1 MARQPE
7 VRYINYYVS
16 GTAAYQPERK
26 TRRKPTARLPK
37 AQKQQKL
44 YITVDPMAICGIL
57 MATVL
62 LVTLLVGAVQLNQ
75 AQQEAQQ
82 LQDYVHSLQEEN
94 AQLQNTYS
102 SGYDPEEIRDIAT
115 AMGMVPA
122 DQVTHMQ
129 VQVALPQIPREPTA
143 WESFW
148 AFVVGMFA

>member
-1 MARQPE
+1 MARQME

-44 YITVDPMAICGIL
+44 YITVDPIALCGIL
-57 MATVL
+57 VAAVL
-62 LVTLLVGAVQLNQ
+62 LISLLVGAVQLNH

-82 LQDYVHSLQEEN
+82 LQEYVHSLQEEN

-102 SGYDPEEIRDIAT
+102 SSYDKEEIRELAL

-122 DQVTHMQ
+122 EQVTHMEMQ
-129 VQVALPQIPREPTA
+129 VTPPQIQEEPTA

>member
-7 VRYINYYVS
+7 VRYINHYVS

-37 AQKQQKL
+37 VQKQQKL
-44 YITVDPMAICGIL
+44 YITVDPVALCGIFV
-57 MATVL
+57 AVVL
-62 LVTLLVGAVQLNQ
+62 LITLLVGAVQLNQ

-102 SGYDPEEIRDIAT
+102 SGYDPEEIRDIAM

-122 DQVTHMQ
+122 EQVTHIQ
-129 VQVALPQIPREPTA
+129 VQVAPPQIQREPTA

-148 AFVVGMFA
+148 AFVAGMFA